1 MKEAAF
7 CNQCGAPLS
16 GKEKFCS
23 RCGVKIVTSIE
34 GNIKLIP
41 YDWILVFLFASYFIT
56 DQIFSYLVSSGS
68 LVVDISLQDLWGLL
82 ALTYIGSTPKV
93 VE

>member
-23 RCGVKIVTSIE
+23 RCGAKIVTSIE
-34 GNIKLIP
+34 GNIKRELKSP
-41 YDWILVFLFASYFIT
+41 VHKS
-56 DQIFSYLVSSGS
+56 
-68 LVVDISLQDLWGLL
+68 
-82 ALTYIGSTPKV
+82 
-93 VE
+93 